1 MPERAGTGR
10 VGAPARPGREPALGL
25 DQQGSARQAR
35 GRRAFAPIVVRAA
48 DGLTRWVTR
57 ALGAS
62 ATAGRESIT
71 EAELRDLVAAN
82 ILLDGE
88 ERRIIHE
95 VLAAGARHVREV
107 MVPRTDVV
115 FLDTGLP
122 LGRAVAAVGAA
133 RHSRFPVIDGS
144 HDDVVGF
151 VHLRDLLIRPEADA
165 VRTVGELTR
174 EVKRL
179 PASKRVL
186 PALSEMRRE
195 GRHLAV
201 VVDEYGGTA
210 GIVTLED
217 LIEELIG
224 EITDEYDL
232 APDPEPTDGGMPSE
246 VDGRLNLA
254 DFAERT
260 GLHLPAGPYET
271 LGGFLMARLGR
282 LAAVGDE
289 VDIEGYRLVV
299 ISLDGRRVAR
309 VGIVPLARP

>member
-10 VGAPARPGREPALGL
+10 A
-25 DQQGSARQAR
+25 GS
-35 GRRAFAPIVVRAA
+35 FAPLVVRAA
-48 DGLTRWVTR
+48 DGLARWVTR

-82 ILLDGE
+82 IVLSGE
-88 ERRIIHE
+88 ERKIIDE

-115 FLDTGLP
+115 FLDSHLP
-122 LGRAVAAVGAA
+122 VDRAAAAVRAA

-151 VHLRDLLIRPEADA
+151 VHLRDLLIRPDPDGA
-165 VRTVGELTR
+165 VTVGELTR

-179 PASKRVL
+179 PTSMRVL
-186 PALSEMRRE
+186 PALSEMRKE

-217 LIEELIG
+217 LIEELVG

-232 APDPEPTDGGMPSE
+232 APDPLPADGGVPSE
-246 VDGRLNLA
+246 VDGRLNLT
-254 DFAERT
+254 DFAEVAGFT
-260 GLHLPAGPYET
+260 LPQGPYET
-271 LGGFLMARLGR
+271 LGGFLMCSLGR
-282 LAAVGDE
+282 LPAVGDE
-289 VDIEGYRLVV
+289 VRFDGWRLVV
-299 ISLDGRRVAR
+299 SALDGRRVAR
-309 VGIVPLARP
+309 VALAPPS

>member
-1 MPERAGTGR
+1 MPERGGTGR
-10 VGAPARPGREPALGL
+10 GNAPRRPGET
-25 DQQGSARQAR
+25 R
-35 GRRAFAPIVVRAA
+35 GGRAFAPIVVRAA

-57 ALGAS
+57 VLGAS
-62 ATAGRESIT
+62 ATAGRESIS

-82 ILLDGE
+82 VVLSGE
-88 ERRIIHE
+88 ERRIIDE

-115 FLDTGLP
+115 FLDAGLP
-122 LGRAVAAVGAA
+122 LALAVAAVRTA

-144 HDDVVGF
+144 HDDVIGF
-151 VHLRDLLIRPEADA
+151 VHLRDLLIRPEPDGVA
-165 VRTVGELTR
+165 TVGELAR

-217 LIEELIG
+217 LIEELVG

-232 APDPEPTDGGMPSE
+232 APDPLPADGDVPSE
-246 VDGRLNLA
+246 VDGRLNLV
-254 DFAERT
+254 DFAERC
-260 GLHLPAGPYET
+260 GFRLPAGPYET

-282 LAAVGDE
+282 LARVGDE
-289 VDIEGYRLVV
+289 VDVNGYRLVV
-299 ISLDGRRVAR
+299 TALDGRRVAR
-309 VGIVPLARP
+309 VGIVPPPRP

>member
-1 MPERAGTGR
+1 VWEARHDYDATMPERGGTGR
-10 VGAPARPGREPALGL
+10 ARAAARPGNT
-25 DQQGSARQAR
+25 R

-57 ALGAS
+57 VLGAS
-62 ATAGRESIT
+62 ATAGRESIS

-82 ILLDGE
+82 IILDGE
-88 ERRIIHE
+88 ERRIIDE
-95 VLAAGARHVREV
+95 VLAAGARHVSEV
-107 MVPRTDVV
+107 MVPRTNVV
-115 FLDTGLP
+115 FLEAALP
-122 LGRAVAAVGAA
+122 LGRAVAAVRAA

-151 VHLRDLLIRPEADA
+151 VHLRDLLIRPEGDA
-165 VRTVGELTR
+165 VGTVRELTR

-232 APDPEPTDGGMPSE
+232 APDPLPTDGGMPSE

-254 DFAERT
+254 DFASRT
-260 GLHLPAGPYET
+260 GLRLPPGPYET

-282 LAAVGDE
+282 ICFVGDE
-289 VDIEGYRLVV
+289 VELDGYRLVV

-309 VGIVPLARP
+309 VGIVPRPSS

>member
-1 MPERAGTGR
+1 MPERGGTGR
-10 VGAPARPGREPALGL
+10 GNAPRRPGET
-25 DQQGSARQAR
+25 R
-35 GRRAFAPIVVRAA
+35 GGRAFAPIVVRAA

-57 ALGAS
+57 VLGAS
-62 ATAGRESIT
+62 ATAGRESIS

-82 ILLDGE
+82 VVLSGE
-88 ERRIIHE
+88 ERRIIDE

-115 FLDTGLP
+115 FLDAGLP
-122 LGRAVAAVGAA
+122 LALAVAAVRTA

-144 HDDVVGF
+144 HDDVIGF
-151 VHLRDLLIRPEADA
+151 VHLRDLLIRPEPDGVA
-165 VRTVGELTR
+165 TVGELAR

-217 LIEELIG
+217 LIEELVG

-232 APDPEPTDGGMPSE
+232 APDPPPADGDVPSE
-246 VDGRLNLA
+246 VDGRLNLV
-254 DFAERT
+254 DFAERC
-260 GLHLPAGPYET
+260 GFRLPAGPYET

-282 LAAVGDE
+282 LARVGDE
-289 VDIEGYRLVV
+289 VDVNGYRLVV
-299 ISLDGRRVAR
+299 TALDGRRVAR
-309 VGIVPLARP
+309 VGIVPPPRP